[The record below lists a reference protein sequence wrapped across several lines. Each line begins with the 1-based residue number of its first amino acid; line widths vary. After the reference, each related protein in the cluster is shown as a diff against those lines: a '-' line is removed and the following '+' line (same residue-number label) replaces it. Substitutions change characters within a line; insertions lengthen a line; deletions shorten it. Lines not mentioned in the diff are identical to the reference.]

1 MISQFLSVQASREN
15 KKLADKLHNE
25 MNANFLEHTMYDIND
40 ALTSILAI
48 CDMEEMENIPKVKQY
63 IQRINSLLNDV
74 QVYQGSAIFNINH
87 ILGNVIDVIK
97 GHFKSKVKI
106 QYAFTEVKPFVK
118 TNKSQL
124 ERILLCIFIELIA
137 AKQGPD
143 PLDISVHLNQK
154 EQDAQII
161 IGNVS
166 YNFSKTAIDEIS
178 RLQEGFIG
186 NIQTSPKE
194 HGVEINI
201 RLPLSFKK
209 SAKTGSPSVA
219 VSDIKIALNKP
230 ATKTERAGAL

>member
-15 KKLADKLHNE
+15 KKLADKLYNE
-25 MNANFLEHTMYDIND
+25 MNTNFLEHTMYDVND

-63 IQRINSLLNDV
+63 IQRINNLLNDV
-74 QVYQGSAIFNINH
+74 QIYQGRAVFNINH
-87 ILGNVIDVIK
+87 VLKNVIDVVSNR
-97 GHFKSKVKI
+97 FKNKVKI
-106 QYAFTEVKPFVK
+106 QYTFSEIKPFVK

-124 ERILLCIFIELIA
+124 EKILLYIFIELIT
-137 AKQGPD
+137 AKQGAD

-166 YNFSKTAIDEIS
+166 CNFSKTAIDEIS
-178 RLQEGFIG
+178 RLHEGFIG

-194 HGVEINI
+194 QGVEINI
-201 RLPLSFKK
+201 KLPLSFKK
-209 SAKTGSPSVA
+209 STKADSPSIT
-219 VSDIKIALNKP
+219 VSDIKVASHKP
-230 ATKTERAGAL
+230 VTKSERAGVQ